1 METFYIDTKRVERS
15 PTQISIVDLI
25 PVGRENAISR
35 NSLIEKC
42 VVFGLID
49 RAKSDKDREMRRLV
63 QKARNDYTILN
74 LSDGN
79 GYYRVSINDLQDLQ
93 RYIRQE
99 DSRAKAAF
107 RNHDLAKKLYE
118 DYKHGRME
126 VPT

>member
-15 PTQISIVDLI
+15 PTNISIVDLI

-49 RAKSDKDREMRRLV
+49 RIKSDKDREMRRLV

-93 RYIRQE
+93 RYIRQ
-99 DSRAKAAF
+99 
-107 RNHDLAKKLYE
+107 
-118 DYKHGRME
+118 
-126 VPT
+126 

>member
-49 RAKSDKDREMRRLV
+49 RTQSDKDREMRRLV

-74 LSDGN
+74 LSEGN
-79 GYYRVSINDLQDLQ
+79 G
-93 RYIRQE
+93 
-99 DSRAKAAF
+99 
-107 RNHDLAKKLYE
+107 
-118 DYKHGRME
+118 
-126 VPT
+126 

>member
-49 RAKSDKDREMRRLV
+49 RTKSDKDREMRRLV

-74 LSDGN
+74 L
-79 GYYRVSINDLQDLQ
+79 
-93 RYIRQE
+93 
-99 DSRAKAAF
+99 
-107 RNHDLAKKLYE
+107 
-118 DYKHGRME
+118 
-126 VPT
+126 